1 VEEDKTGGGGVGVG
15 DMQEAL
21 EALLKHGAKPK
32 GKAFM
37 PGKEQVDRLFV
48 FDELL
53 CPEVAKRYLH
63 LPRQDML
70 CYIPAHKLIFP
81 KFFAPKGTGL
91 PSIERVSDPAVAL
104 WGVTLDITGQDISRL
119 EFYKGAPNRC
129 HLRSVVVC
137 DRGGR
142 KYPARTYVVSVP
154 DEEMSKPSKEF
165 RSIIVEGART
175 RCLPEE
181 HVSMLEALET
191 LD

>member
-1 VEEDKTGGGGVGVG
+1 VDEEKKGGTVGVG

-21 EALLKHGAKPK
+21 ESLLKEGAKPK

-37 PGKEQVDRLFV
+37 PGKEQVDRLFI

-53 CPEVAKRYLH
+53 DPAIAKRYLH
-63 LPRQDML
+63 LPRQEML
-70 CYIPAHKLIFP
+70 CYIPSHKIIFP
-81 KFFAPKGTGL
+81 KFFAPKATGL
-91 PSIERVSDPAVAL
+91 PSIERVADPAAAL

-119 EFYKGAPNRC
+119 ELYKGAPNRC

-175 RCLPEE
+175 RCLPED
-181 HVSMLEALET
+181 HIKMLEALET